1 MSFLTGVE
9 IDIDVANIVFVH
21 GGTELRPRPVA
32 RARFETCVC
41 WKVVSAVVIVSS
53 RRTTRQSWPAS
64 ETSSRVLSPS
74 SSP

>member
-32 RARFETCVC
+32 RARFADLCLLEGC
-41 WKVVSAVVIVSS
+41 
-53 RRTTRQSWPAS
+53 
-64 ETSSRVLSPS
+64 
-74 SSP
+74 